1 MIECPYGS
9 LCFTRQ
15 RADIARRRAMSG
27 YFPRDGN
34 RPHAKTKTKKTQE
47 RCFRG
52 SPPKGIVKGG
62 IVHSA
67 ISRPR
72 SWVCRGVP
80 HARSFEL

>member
-1 MIECPYGS
+1 MIESSYGS
-9 LCFTRQ
+9 LCFARQ